1 MTEKN
6 DSVLSNLKNRIEKSW
21 YGQKWWNTWLLPL
34 SATFFVFSHLRRIG
48 LTYVV
53 KPTKI
58 NTIPVVVIGN
68 INVGGT
74 GKTPLTCQLVKEL
87 NSIDIRVG
95 IISRGYGSHA
105 PVYPHLLMPND
116 DANTVGDEP
125 KLLRDRLSCP
135 VVIGPDRNAAIQLM
149 SEQDVDLILSDDGLQ
164 HYKMARDY
172 EIVVLDAT
180 RKLGNGWLLPAGPL
194 REGAWR
200 LKTVDAVIYNGSNKS
215 SKGMEIVPS
224 AWVNAKTGSRKALDF
239 FAGQQLHAV
248 AGIGNPERF
257 FTTLNTLSVNHKD
270 HVFPDHHGF
279 IKSDLMLADN
289 FSSQIVMTEKDWVKC
304 SGFAHEN
311 MWYLEI
317 NASLNESL
325 ESKLMHDL
333 TLLTNRQA
341 S

>member
-1 MTEKN
+1 MTKIN
-6 DSVLSNLKNRIEKSW
+6 DSALSKLKNRIEKSW
-21 YGQKWWNTWLLPL
+21 YGEKWLNAWLLPL

-53 KPTKI
+53 KPTKN

-87 NSIDIRVG
+87 NRKGIRVG

-105 PVYPHLLMPND
+105 PEYPYLLTKND
-116 DANTVGDEP
+116 DAYTVGDEP

-135 VVIGPDRNAAIQLM
+135 VVIGPDRNAAIKLM
-149 SEQDVDLILSDDGLQ
+149 SEQSIDLILSDDGLQ

-200 LKTVDAVIYNGSNKS
+200 LKTVNTVIYNGTNKMTN
-215 SKGMEIVPS
+215 GMEIVPS
-224 AWVNAKTGSRKALDF
+224 AWVNAKTGDRKALDF

-257 FTTLNTLSVNHKD
+257 FATLNTLSVSHKD

-279 IKSDLMLADN
+279 IKSDLILADD

-304 SGFAHEN
+304 SEFADEN

-317 NASLNESL
+317 NASLNETL
-325 ESKLMHDL
+325 ESKLINDL
-333 TLLTNRQA
+333 TLLVNRQA